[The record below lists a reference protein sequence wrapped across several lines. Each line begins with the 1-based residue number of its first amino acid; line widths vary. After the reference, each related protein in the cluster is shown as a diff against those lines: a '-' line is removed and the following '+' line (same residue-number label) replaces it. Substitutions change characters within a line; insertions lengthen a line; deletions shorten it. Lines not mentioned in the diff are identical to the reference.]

1 MNSDLVRLS
10 ATEQRRLI
18 SSTEVSPSEL
28 LEAHIETIEAENPTI
43 NAICIPMFEAAR
55 ASAKIQD
62 NLVRSGLSETMPL
75 LGVVVGV
82 KDTHDIEGVRT
93 TFGSPLMTNHLAVQT
108 SLHVQRM
115 IDAGALVVGK
125 TNTPEWAAG
134 SHTFN
139 PVFGTTFNP
148 FDRTRTV
155 GGSSGG
161 AAAALATNMVA
172 LADGSDMGGSLR
184 NPASFCGVFGLRPSI
199 GSVPELEHGLS
210 MVELA
215 TAGPMARTAADLSL
229 LFSVIAGF
237 DPRDPLSFD
246 LPSTNASLKTRRK
259 GAMDSSPTS
268 PLRIGV
274 SADLGVAPLDDVVRS
289 GFADRIRLLREAEQL
304 DGTVELIDIALELT
318 EAETVFR
325 TIRAMSFANTFGDLI
340 NKHPKEIKAEIIQNT
355 EEGLALSAKQILNAL
370 DLRERLIQK
379 LNRTFFEFD
388 YLLTPTVGV
397 LPFPAEIRFPTEV
410 GGKQMSDYIGWMATC
425 TAISATASPAI
436 SLPAGFIDG
445 LPFGLQ
451 LVGPPKSDLKLID
464 VAGKLSAVF
473 G

>member
-1 MNSDLVRLS
+1 MNSDLVSLS
-10 ATEQRRLI
+10 ATEHRQLI

-28 LEAHIETIEAENPTI
+28 LEAHIETIEAENPSI

-55 ASAKIQD
+55 ARAKNQD
-62 NLVRSGLSETMPL
+62 DLVRSGPSDTMPL

-93 TFGSPLMTNHLAVQT
+93 TFGSPLMTNHLAQQT

-115 IDAGALVVGK
+115 IDAGAVVVGK

-139 PVFGTTFNP
+139 PVFGTTYNP
-148 FDRTRTV
+148 FDRSRTV

-199 GSVPELEHGLS
+199 GSVPEIQHGLS

-215 TAGPMARTAADLSL
+215 TAGPMARTTADLRL

-246 LPSTNASLKTRRK
+246 LPNTYATLQTRNKVVTN
-259 GAMDSSPTS
+259 SSANS

-289 GFADRIRLLREAEQL
+289 GFTDRIRQLRAAEQL
-304 DGTVELIDIALELT
+304 SGAVEFIDIAIELT
-318 EAETVFR
+318 ESETVFR
-325 TIRAMSFANTFGDLI
+325 VIRAMSFANTFGDLI
-340 NKHPKEIKAEIIQNT
+340 KKHPNQIKPEIIQNT

-397 LPFPAEIRFPTEV
+397 LPFPADIRYPKAV
-410 GGKQMSDYIGWMATC
+410 GGQQMSDYIGWMATC

-451 LVGPPKSDLKLID
+451 LVGSPKSDFMLIE
-464 VAGKLSAVF
+464 VAGKLSEVF